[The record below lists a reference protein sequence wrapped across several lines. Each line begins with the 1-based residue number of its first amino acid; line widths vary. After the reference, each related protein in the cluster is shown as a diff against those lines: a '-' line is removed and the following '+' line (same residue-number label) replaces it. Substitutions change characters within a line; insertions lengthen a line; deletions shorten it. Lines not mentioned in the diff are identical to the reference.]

1 MEFSDLFINENLVNL
16 IYNNLVINDK
26 VNFSS
31 INKYSY
37 NNYKGIN
44 KLRVYEYVNKDYKLF
59 RKALERFKYSQEE
72 LLNISDIAIKN
83 IPIVKEK
90 KTGTFQ
96 TNGIEN
102 LFNNYY
108 DLRYLFELILNGLN
122 TKSLEFDNIMVG
134 TFNLNNDSRLKL
146 MYIIKIIRKNISFS
160 RTETIWKIN
169 SEPSLRTLHSSFN
182 PCIPWDTIS
191 Y

>member
-1 MEFSDLFINENLVNL
+1 MEISDLFINENLVNL

-90 KTGTFQ
+90 K
-96 TNGIEN
+96 NRE
-102 LFNNYY
+102 
-108 DLRYLFELILNGLN
+108 
-122 TKSLEFDNIMVG
+122 
-134 TFNLNNDSRLKL
+134 
-146 MYIIKIIRKNISFS
+146 ISNK
-160 RTETIWKIN
+160 W
-169 SEPSLRTLHSSFN
+169 
-182 PCIPWDTIS
+182 